1 MPQPQPAPLASA
13 DQPTLF
19 GHPTGL
25 YTLFFAEMWE
35 RFSFYGMRALLTLY
49 LVKGFLGYNDGDAY
63 TIYGAY
69 TALIYMMPFFGGMLA
84 DRLLGARRA
93 IIFGGLLMAIG
104 STCLMFANTFLFYTG
119 LGIVIVGNGF
129 FKPNISSIVGTLYHQ
144 FPGKRDGGFTIFY
157 MGINL
162 GGAIAPLLCG
172 YIGETFGW
180 PYGFGLATIGMLI
193 GLAVFV
199 LAPWMAQVAIAAGA
213 IAASAGMLW
222 FHPSELISTL
232 AYVFVVI
239 ALLVSATVAIL
250 AIGRGGL
257 PQNAGAPPDRARLKR
272 RVAGIL
278 PTEWAV
284 YLGTLLVIPCCM
296 LLVSGGAPLRE
307 DHRPYLLV
315 EKDYVKGLEKSNS
328 VSTQIYG
335 TLLKQVSTPAGLVL
349 AVAALL
355 AYGYLLFEMFR
366 MDTIA
371 RHRMSVVFIL
381 FFFCM
386 LFFAFFEQAG
396 SSMSIFTDR
405 NVDRVFAGKH
415 ARQITESDVGKT
427 IELEPTQKQLGY
439 HNGDHLFTLT
449 DLDALRAEQGKKAA
463 NLERLKSKLQTLAD
477 DDLPQYNLSLKGYF
491 KLKKELENTAVR
503 WHVVK
508 DNIGMCIAKRN
519 CEIPTSSFQ
528 AVNPIYILLFGLA
541 FSALW
546 TFLGTHGLE
555 PSTPFK
561 FALGLLQLGLGF
573 VALWYGTKVA
583 DARGMVGVQW
593 LLLGYLLH
601 TTGELCLSPVGL
613 SMITKLSPA
622 HLVSTVMGGW
632 FLTTAI
638 AQFLAGIIAQFTRV
652 GDSEAAVATIPPPCE
667 TVHTYGDVYGI
678 IAIASGVAAL
688 LCFCL
693 VPLLKRW
700 MHEGEDAA

>member
-1 MPQPQPAPLASA
+1 MSQPQPGTLASGS
-13 DQPTLF
+13 QPTLF
-19 GHPTGL
+19 GHPAGL

-93 IIFGGLLMAIG
+93 IILGGLLMATG
-104 STCLMFANTFLFYTG
+104 SGCLMFANTFLFYTG

-162 GGAIAPLLCG
+162 GAAVAPLLCG
-172 YIGETFGW
+172 AIGETYGW
-180 PYGFGLATIGMLI
+180 EWGFLLAMIGMLI

-199 LAPWMAQVAIAAGA
+199 LAPWMAQVFIAAGA
-213 IAASAGMLW
+213 IAAIVGLIA
-222 FHPSELISTL
+222 FRPDELVSTI
-232 AYVFVVI
+232 ANMFVGV
-239 ALLVSATVAIL
+239 ALLISATVAIL

-257 PQNAGAPPDRARLKR
+257 PDWAGTPPDPARLNK
-272 RVAGIL
+272 RVAGVL
-278 PTEWAV
+278 PAQWAV
-284 YLGTLLVIPCCM
+284 YLGVLLVVPCCV
-296 LLVSGGAPLRE
+296 LLVSGGAPLRA
-307 DHRPYLLV
+307 DNRPYMFV
-315 EKDYVKGLEKSNS
+315 QEDYIKGLENS
-328 VSTQIYG
+328 DSVATQVG
-335 TLLKQVSTPAGLVL
+335 GVLLKQVSTPAGVVL

-355 AYGYLLFEMFR
+355 AYGYLIVEMFR
-366 MDTIA
+366 LQTVA
-371 RHRMSVVFIL
+371 RHRLGVVLIL
-381 FFFCM
+381 FIFCM

-396 SSMSIFTDR
+396 SSINNFTDR
-405 NVDRVFAGKH
+405 NVERVFGGTM
-415 ARQITESDVGKT
+415 QVITAADVGKT
-427 IELEPTQKQLGY
+427 IEIEPTQKQLGY
-439 HNGDHLFTLT
+439 HDGDRLFTLDVLT
-449 DLDALRAEQGKKAA
+449 KLRDSNKKDLA
-463 NLERLKSKLQTLAD
+463 
-477 DDLPQYNLSLKGYF
+477 F
-491 KLKKELENTAVR
+491 KVEWKVA
-503 WHVVK
+503 K
-508 DNIGMCIAKRN
+508 DNVGMCVARRAT
-519 CEIPTSSFQ
+519 EISASAFQ
-528 AVNPIYILLFGLA
+528 AVNPIYILLFGLG

-573 VALWYGTKVA
+573 VALWYGTRVA
-583 DARGMVGVQW
+583 DARGMVGVEW
-593 LLLGYLLH
+593 LLLAYLLH

-652 GDSEAAVATIPPPCE
+652 GDSEGAAAVIPAPYE
-667 TVHTYGDVYGI
+667 TVHTYGNVYGI
-678 IAIASGVAAL
+678 IAIASGIAAAM
-688 LCFCL
+688 CFCL
-693 VPLLKRW
+693 VPLLKAW
-700 MHEGEDAA
+700 MHEGEDATA